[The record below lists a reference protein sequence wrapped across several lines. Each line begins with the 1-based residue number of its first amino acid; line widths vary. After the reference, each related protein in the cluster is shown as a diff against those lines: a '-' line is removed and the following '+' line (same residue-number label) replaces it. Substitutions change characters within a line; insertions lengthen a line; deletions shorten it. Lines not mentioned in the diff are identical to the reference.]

1 MGGFETRTYIHNRT
15 LSHFIYSNKRFVM
28 PYPES
33 LKQLIKKVEATRPA
47 RVKKKEAGTEFPAL
61 SLEARKEVL
70 ELYHPD
76 VKEEG
81 RREINV
87 GPNKGYR
94 ICHEMVDLLEAR
106 SRVNPEN
113 IDLSKIDYETDV
125 LIIGG
130 GGAGTAAALLAQEQG
145 AKVIISTKLRH
156 GDANTVMAE
165 GGIQASTKSWKD
177 SPYYHYLDVMG
188 GGHFTN
194 MPDMVSTLVMEAP
207 DVIKWL
213 LSLGCNFSKYE
224 DGTLKTMHGGGT
236 SRKRMHFAADITGA
250 EMMRTIRDE
259 ARNRVDDITAI
270 EFSPAVELLLND
282 KGQAAG
288 AVLYNMETAEYIIV
302 KARAVVMATGG
313 SGRLHVQ
320 NFMTTNHYGA
330 TADGIV
336 MGYRAGVPVNFLHT
350 IQYHPTGV
358 IYPEQA
364 EGILITEKFRGAGAN
379 LVNVDGEQFV
389 FEREP
394 RDVEAACI
402 IKECVSVGKGV
413 PTPTGKFGIWL
424 DSPMLDVMFGEG
436 YVKKEF
442 PGKHIL
448 YDRFGI
454 DIGEEPMLI
463 YPTLHYQN
471 GGLEFKSDGST
482 RIPGF
487 YVAGEVG
494 GGVHG
499 ENRLMGNSLLDIMV
513 FGRIAGKNAA
523 DYALNNAKEGRLS
536 LEHVTR
542 YHKELDEAG
551 IETDRIA
558 PMLLPD
564 YTLEHVKEKQLTA
577 HYEGTLR

>member
-1 MGGFETRTYIHNRT
+1 
-15 LSHFIYSNKRFVM
+15 M

-33 LKQLIKKVEATRPA
+33 LKQLIKKVEETRPA
-47 RVKKKEAGTEFPAL
+47 RIAKKEAGEEFPAL
-61 SLEARKEVL
+61 SLDDRHKVL
-70 ELYHPD
+70 HAFHPD

-81 RREINV
+81 RREITV
-87 GPNKGYR
+87 GPNKGYG
-94 ICHEMVDLLEAR
+94 ICHEMVDLLEAK
-106 SRVNPEN
+106 SRVNPDCV
-113 IDLSKIDYETDV
+113 DLSKPDYETDV
-125 LIIGG
+125 LVIGA

-145 AKVIISTKLRH
+145 AKVIIATKLRH
-156 GDANTVMAE
+156 GDANTMMAE
-165 GGIQASTKSWKD
+165 GGIQAATKGWKD

-194 MPDMVSTLVMEAP
+194 KPDLVETLANEAP
-207 DVIKWL
+207 DVIRWL
-213 LSLGCNFSKYE
+213 LKLGCNFSKHP
-224 DGTLKTMHGGGT
+224 DGTLQTMHGGGT
-236 SRKRMHFAADITGA
+236 CRKRMHYAADITGA
-250 EMMRTIRDE
+250 EMMRTLRDE
-259 ARNRVDDITAI
+259 ARNRIEDIKVI
-270 EFSPAVELLLND
+270 EFSPAVELILND
-282 KGQAAG
+282 KGQCAG

-302 KARAVVMATGG
+302 KAKAVVMATGG
-313 SGRLHVQ
+313 SGRLHTQ

-336 MGYRAGVPVNFLHT
+336 IAYRAGVPVCFLHT

-358 IYPEQA
+358 IFPEQA

-389 FEREP
+389 YEREP
-394 RDVEAACI
+394 RDIEASCI

-448 YDRFGI
+448 YSRFNI
-454 DIGEEPMLI
+454 DIGKEPMMI

-471 GGLEFKSDGST
+471 GGLEFKPDGST
-482 RIPGF
+482 PLKGL
-487 YVAGEVG
+487 YLGGEVG
-494 GGVHG
+494 GGTHG

-513 FGRIAGKNAA
+513 YGRIAGKSAA
-523 DYALNNAKEGRLS
+523 QFALNDSQDGELT
-536 LEHVTR
+536 LDHVR
-542 YHKELDEAG
+542 KYHQELKDAG

-564 YTLEHVKEKQLTA
+564 YTLEHVKAKQLTTN
-577 HYEGTLR
+577 YQGTMR